1 LDGMRR
7 PLVIKIK
14 KEEKVMYKA
23 VNNLKEQEGF
33 TLIELLI
40 VVAIIGIL
48 AAVAIPGYLGMQ
60 ERGKKGA
67 VTRTAEASI
76 PELQAWMISAKKSGG
91 LQKDLIEVDSNGD
104 GKVAAPDLNNN
115 DLGTA
120 GTGGVVRTWTDPA
133 GGHSMQHSPWD
144 ATKTLFAN
152 GGAVADEA
160 ACRTAAIN
168 NPGQITTDTDDASIS
183 AVNVVAMDTKTPP
196 NLIYSKTTS
205 AD

>member
-1 LDGMRR
+1 
-7 PLVIKIK
+7 
-14 KEEKVMYKA
+14 MYKA
-23 VNNLKEQEGF
+23 VSNLKEQKGF

-91 LQKDLIEVDSNGD
+91 LQKDLIEVDTNGD

-120 GTGGVVRTWTDPA
+120 GTGGVVNVWTVA
-133 GGHSMQHSPWD
+133 GGGHSTQHSPWD
-144 ATKTLFAN
+144 ATKLLFAN
-152 GGAVADEA
+152 GGMVADET
-160 ACRTAAIN
+160 ACQTKAKTL
-168 NPGQITTDTDDASIS
+168 PGQITLCYQSASGKDDAGIS
-183 AVNVVAMDTKTPP
+183 AINVVAADTKNPA
-196 NLIYSKTTS
+196 NLIFSKTTS
-205 AD
+205 SD